1 MLRICIT
8 DNEFR
13 ANLVLRQPE
22 PPKISPLS
30 GSPKIETSNR
40 RTKLTKLLGSDP
52 TSSPGRSYPG
62 PEGITSPTRVAP
74 EAMSDFKK
82 FLGLDK
88 PTSPRTLKPSDNSS
102 PPMFKS
108 KANKKLSS
116 FFGER
121 PPDELIVD
129 QLEQFFPN
137 ININD
142 MVSPKQN
149 DQLKSIVAANIKKK
163 RNSNRMSSMMLRR
176 QSGRLS
182 GIAVKRITPIIPE
195 DVVVDEEPAVIQEK
209 VVESPVAPI
218 RWTAGQLIGQGAFG
232 KVFHALNLDNGEF
245 MAVKQILGGD
255 DSQIKKSIES
265 LQREIELLKE
275 LDHDNIVR
283 YLGYENKDNTFNVF
297 LEYISGGSISSCL
310 VKCGKFPEN
319 IARSFAAQIL
329 CGLEYLHDR
338 NIIHRDIKGANIL
351 ITGDGAVKITD
362 FGISKKNGK
371 IH

>member
-1 MLRICIT
+1 MSNQKHNRI
-8 DNEFR
+8 
-13 ANLVLRQPE
+13 
-22 PPKISPLS
+22 
-30 GSPKIETSNR
+30 
-40 RTKLTKLLGSDP
+40 
-52 TSSPGRSYPG
+52 
-62 PEGITSPTRVAP
+62 
-74 EAMSDFKK
+74 
-82 FLGLDK
+82 
-88 PTSPRTLKPSDNSS
+88 
-102 PPMFKS
+102 
-108 KANKKLSS
+108 
-116 FFGER
+116 
-121 PPDELIVD
+121 
-129 QLEQFFPN
+129 
-137 ININD
+137 
-142 MVSPKQN
+142 
-149 DQLKSIVAANIKKK
+149 
-163 RNSNRMSSMMLRR
+163 
-176 QSGRLS
+176 
-182 GIAVKRITPIIPE
+182 
-195 DVVVDEEPAVIQEK
+195 
-209 VVESPVAPI
+209 
-218 RWTAGQLIGQGAFG
+218 G